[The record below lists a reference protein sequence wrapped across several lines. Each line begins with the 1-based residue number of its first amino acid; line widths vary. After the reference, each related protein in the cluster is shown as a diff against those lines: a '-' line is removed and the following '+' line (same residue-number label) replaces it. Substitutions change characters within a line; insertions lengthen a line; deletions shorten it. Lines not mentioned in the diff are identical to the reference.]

1 MATAKLERI
10 VKEQSKPNCLSK
22 AGSDGISVDLESL
35 RRALV
40 AAQGAEIDSELF
52 RFLIQMTALEA
63 KVFCG

>member
-40 AAQGAEIDSELF
+40 AA
-52 RFLIQMTALEA
+52 
-63 KVFCG
+63 